1 MPSFTA
7 GFRRKMDRMEQEN
20 KMNEEK
26 LWSFLTEAGIVKK
39 IILLEETD
47 STNRIA
53 KELARQGAPEGTL
66 VTANMQS
73 AGRGRLGR
81 SFYSPAGSGIYT
93 SMVLRPS
100 LCAEQA
106 LRITSCAA
114 VAVARAIEK
123 VTGAF
128 TQIKWVNDVYLNGKK
143 VCGILTEAAFGAE
156 GTAMEFAV
164 LGIGV
169 NVGTMQF
176 PEELA
181 EIATSLEKETGQSID
196 RNKLLAEIWN
206 EFAVLYEQIEQGT
219 FLEESKARSMVLGKQ
234 IVVHAPEG
242 SYEAKAVDLN
252 EEGHLLIEKNGI
264 AECLYSGE
272 ISVRVKEREKS

>member
-1 MPSFTA
+1 MTEQKNQMTKEMIA
-7 GFRRKMDRMEQEN
+7 GFLVE
-20 KMNEEK
+20 
-26 LWSFLTEAGIVKK
+26 STIVKK

-53 KELARQGAPEGTL
+53 KELARGGEAEGTMIA
-66 VTANMQS
+66 ANVQS

-93 SMVLRPS
+93 SMILRPS
-100 LCAEQA
+100 LLPEQA

-123 VTGAF
+123 VTGVS

-143 VCGILTEAAFGAE
+143 VCGILTEAAFGGD
-156 GTAMEFAV
+156 GTRMEYAV

-169 NVGTMQF
+169 NVCSMQF

-181 EIATSLEKETGQSID
+181 QIATSLENETGQRID
-196 RNKLLAEIWN
+196 RSRLLAEIWN
-206 EFAVLYEQIEQGT
+206 EFTVLYGQIEQGT
-219 FLEESKARSMVLGKQ
+219 FLEECKARSLVLGKQ
-234 IVVHAPEG
+234 ILVHKPEG

-252 EEGHLLIEKNGI
+252 EEGHLLVERNGMV
-264 AECLYSGE
+264 ECLYSGE
-272 ISVRVKEREKS
+272 ISVRIV